1 MTCKTICPSKSLCWI
16 WFDFIQLYSS
26 TLYFFCRR
34 VVTYSWDSSAHR
46 FSRIHSS
53 QTNWSRYDTIIFCI
67 GKDFRNIGKRFV
79 EYKLTIRFYFVRF
92 CDSEE
97 HWWNLINKIMLS
109 APPLFFPTLCITFPL
124 FSSLL
129 FFTYYVPSFYF
140 FTDLGKNPPSD
151 LIVVL
156 GGRGKEGIPYKISVM
171 KGADGNGLSVG
182 IESLNGQGTVSTL
195 TEEVEATK
203 RKISISYSN
212 QNTISIYF

>member
-1 MTCKTICPSKSLCWI
+1 
-16 WFDFIQLYSS
+16 
-26 TLYFFCRR
+26 
-34 VVTYSWDSSAHR
+34 
-46 FSRIHSS
+46 
-53 QTNWSRYDTIIFCI
+53 
-67 GKDFRNIGKRFV
+67 
-79 EYKLTIRFYFVRF
+79 
-92 CDSEE
+92 
-97 HWWNLINKIMLS
+97 MLS

-124 FSSLL
+124 FSSSL
-129 FFTYYVPSFYF
+129 FFTYYVPFFYF

-156 GGRGKEGIPYKISVM
+156 GGRGKEGIPYKISVV
-171 KGADGNGLSVG
+171 KDADGNGLSVG